1 MVFPKQTDG
10 SEREKYDELLSSA
23 KRLKV
28 RLIEQIETILEEN
41 SISLGVPIESRIKTY
56 ASIKEKIKRKTDKN
70 ISIDQIEDIVG
81 IRIIV
86 LFQRDYEK
94 LHDLISSNF
103 SIIDFDDKSKI
114 LQDNQFGYQSN
125 HYVIRVP
132 DSWLKIPSFK
142 GLDKLS
148 AEIQVRTVAQHI
160 WAAASHKL
168 QYKREDS
175 VPKKLRR
182 SIHRISALLETV
194 DLELSRLIDQR
205 IEYVDS
211 LSSIDLVNK
220 ELNVDILKQILQ
232 NTWPIENHHPSENY
246 ENLLVE
252 LNKLEVHNGKMFI
265 EILNRHKNDTLNFEK
280 NYPKE
285 FNRYSPDEL
294 DRFERGVYFTHLGL
308 TRHALGIEFGEDYI
322 NRILIHNDE
331 FEDDAE
337 DRDEDNFL

>member
-1 MVFPKQTDG
+1 MASSIETNKSD
-10 SEREKYDELLSSA
+10 REKYDDLLSSA
-23 KRLKV
+23 QRLKI
-28 RLIEQIETILEEN
+28 RLLEQIETIVEDN

-56 ASIKEKIKRKTDKN
+56 TSIQEKIKRKPENKRSLET
-70 ISIDQIEDIVG
+70 IEDIVG

-86 LFQRDYEK
+86 LFQRDSEK
-94 LHDLISSNF
+94 LHELISSNF
-103 SIIDFDDKSKI
+103 SILEFDDTSKR
-114 LQDNQFGYQSN
+114 LEDNQFGYQSN
-125 HYVIRVP
+125 HYIIKLP

-175 VPKKLRR
+175 VPQKLKR

-211 LSSIDLVNK
+211 LNSLDFVDK
-220 ELNVDILKQILQ
+220 ELNVDIVKQVLQ
-232 NTWPIENHHPSENY
+232 NTWPKENNLVGESY
-246 ENLLVE
+246 DNLLIE
-252 LNKLEVHNGKMFI
+252 LNALEVYTGKMLI
-265 EILNRHKNDTLNFEK
+265 EILNRHKDDTLKYEK
-280 NYPKE
+280 SYPKE
-285 FNRYSPDEL
+285 FSSYSSDEK

-308 TRHALGIEFGEDYI
+308 TRHALGLEFGQARVNQIMVYDR
-322 NRILIHNDE
+322 NTRGQ
-331 FEDDAE
+331 AE
-337 DRDEDNFL
+337 DVDEDPFD